1 VFEALV
7 GRQLDAH
14 VAVVGAG
21 PAGSATAALLARAGL
36 DVMLLD
42 RDAFPRDK
50 VCGDFVSPTAL
61 VELEW
66 LGIGSRPE
74 FHAANAISS
83 ASLHIDGERLVE
95 QGLPETPGLP
105 SMGRVV
111 PRAVLDEWIV
121 DAARTAGARVMEKA
135 AVKGIEI
142 DERGVELELA
152 GRPSRVVRAGL
163 VVGADG
169 SNSLVARQLRGH
181 GPDRAD
187 RIVAVRAYYDGVE
200 GDDHEAALYF
210 SERTFPGYTWLF
222 PTGAGTANVGV
233 GMMLA
238 TIPAGDHHLRDLLE
252 DVVRSD
258 HALGPRLRSATR
270 VGRILGWPLTTYNPR
285 LPLVGDRMLLVG
297 DAAGLINP
305 LNGEGIQYALAS
317 ARWAAETIAACAAG
331 PRRFDTDGLLP
342 YAQRVE
348 EQLGTDMTLA
358 RAIVQLISNRALNPF
373 WLLALRAI
381 ADHGFRAARRR
392 SRPAQ
397 AAIRT
402 MQPPPAEF
410 SWEPSGPS
418 GQELLTS
425 SPRRWLKRSASSCAE
440 SFSRTSASEASSSS
454 DAPESTLPLRRR
466 RHHGKWPGG
475 EPNRRPGLE
484 S

>member
-1 VFEALV
+1 MFEALV

-187 RIVAVRAYYDGVE
+187 RIVAVRAYYDCVE

-381 ADHGFRAARRR
+381 AARASRDPNYAATAGGILVGTERAQRAGAPDFLTATVVETIGLILRGIVQPDQRFRSLVQLGRAGIDVAAASAAAPREMAGWGAESAARL
-392 SRPAQ
+392 
-397 AAIRT
+397 
-402 MQPPPAEF
+402 
-410 SWEPSGPS
+410 G
-418 GQELLTS
+418 ELAMLGS
-425 SPRRWLKRSASSCAE
+425 L
-440 SFSRTSASEASSSS
+440 
-454 DAPESTLPLRRR
+454 
-466 RHHGKWPGG
+466 
-475 EPNRRPGLE
+475 
-484 S
+484 